1 MKLKTIVTALLIASS
16 LGGIAGCATP
26 SVITLKD
33 GRQIQTKDTP
43 KLDADAGFYRY
54 QQLDGK
60 DTTINKDDVL
70 TIKEL

>member
-1 MKLKTIVTALLIASS
+1 MKLKVLLALVFAGVFGVL
-16 LGGIAGCATP
+16 AGCATP

-33 GRQIQTKDTP
+33 GRQIQTTDVP
-43 KLDADAGFYRY
+43 KLDADAGFYRF

-60 DTTINKDDVL
+60 DSSINKDDVL

>member
-1 MKLKTIVTALLIASS
+1 MKLKTTVTALLIASS
-16 LGGIAGCATP
+16 LGVIAGCATP

>member
-1 MKLKTIVTALLIASS
+1 MKLKALAALLLVGS
-16 LGGIAGCATP
+16 LGVLAGCSTP

-33 GRQIQTKDTP
+33 GRQIQTTDTP
-43 KLDADAGFYRY
+43 KLDADAGFYRF

-60 DTTINKDDVL
+60 NTTINKDDVL